1 MYLCCVFQVSA
12 IERRGEGVGIDKAL
26 TSAYDLLMKN
36 GRRGARKVLIVFT
49 SGKANVGVYELRACA
64 KALQDVGVKIV
75 AVAIGNNVDEDQLK
89 EISSDEHVIHSQV
102 TGDSAAI
109 IQLISDDV
117 VSAGKLNKKLF
128 LSEIFPDRAICPP
141 RLSSKPLF
149 HLVIFFSGDV
159 VSQSNCFFHLCSR
172 EQKTKIALEISA
184 KNRNFHFLSTE
195 LTGEAVDI
203 IFAVGSAGAEA
214 EMVFEKEKEMV
225 YAFVNSV
232 DTANVRYALIEYAE
246 NATLQADFTE
256 YKEKYDFK
264 EFVDSVRRIGEGL
277 GLDKA
282 LQRAA
287 TVFENSGREN
297 AKRVL
302 VVFTNAQS
310 KARTQD
316 LQKHSRELQEVGVKV
331 VVVAI
336 GADVSEEEL
345 SNIQGEPVVR
355 AQPHDDVNVIVK
367 SVASDV
373 LATEPDVG
381 HGECGIS

>member
-1 MYLCCVFQVSA
+1 M
-12 IERRGEGVGIDKAL
+12 
-26 TSAYDLLMKN
+26 
-36 GRRGARKVLIVFT
+36 
-49 SGKANVGVYELRACA
+49 
-64 KALQDVGVKIV
+64 
-75 AVAIGNNVDEDQLK
+75 
-89 EISSDEHVIHSQV
+89 
-102 TGDSAAI
+102 
-109 IQLISDDV
+109 
-117 VSAGKLNKKLF
+117 
-128 LSEIFPDRAICPP
+128 
-141 RLSSKPLF
+141 
-149 HLVIFFSGDV
+149 
-159 VSQSNCFFHLCSR
+159 
-172 EQKTKIALEISA
+172 
-184 KNRNFHFLSTE
+184 
-195 LTGEAVDI
+195 
-203 IFAVGSAGAEA
+203 FAVGSAGVEA

-246 NATLQADFTE
+246 NATLQADFNE

-287 TVFENSGREN
+287 GVFENSGRVN

-316 LQKHSRELQEVGVKV
+316 LQKHSRELQESGVKV

-336 GADVSEEEL
+336 GTDVSEEEL
-345 SNIQGEPVVR
+345 SNIHGAPVVR
-355 AQPHDDVNVIVK
+355 TQTHDDVNVIVK

-373 LATEPDVG
+373 LATEPELGQGTGKSCHCSLSPVYG
-381 HGECGIS
+381 YCQV

>member
-1 MYLCCVFQVSA
+1 M
-12 IERRGEGVGIDKAL
+12 
-26 TSAYDLLMKN
+26 
-36 GRRGARKVLIVFT
+36 
-49 SGKANVGVYELRACA
+49 
-64 KALQDVGVKIV
+64 
-75 AVAIGNNVDEDQLK
+75 
-89 EISSDEHVIHSQV
+89 
-102 TGDSAAI
+102 
-109 IQLISDDV
+109 
-117 VSAGKLNKKLF
+117 
-128 LSEIFPDRAICPP
+128 
-141 RLSSKPLF
+141 
-149 HLVIFFSGDV
+149 
-159 VSQSNCFFHLCSR
+159 
-172 EQKTKIALEISA
+172 
-184 KNRNFHFLSTE
+184 
-195 LTGEAVDI
+195 
-203 IFAVGSAGAEA
+203 FAVGSAGVEA

-246 NATLQADFTE
+246 NATLQADFNE

-287 TVFENSGREN
+287 GVFENSGRVN

-316 LQKHSRELQEVGVKV
+316 LQKHSRELQEAGVKV

-336 GADVSEEEL
+336 GTDVSEEEL
-345 SNIQGEPVVR
+345 SNIHGERVVR
-355 AQPHDDVNVIVK
+355 TQPHDDVNVIVK

-373 LATEPDVG
+373 LATEPELG
-381 HGECGIS
+381 QGTGTSCI